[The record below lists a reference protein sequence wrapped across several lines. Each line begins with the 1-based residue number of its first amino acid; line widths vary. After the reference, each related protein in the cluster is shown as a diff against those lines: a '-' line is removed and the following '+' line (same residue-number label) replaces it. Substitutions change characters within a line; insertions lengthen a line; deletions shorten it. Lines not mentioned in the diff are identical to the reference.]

1 MSVYFLCVPFVDLYR
16 KGVDALGISCEE
28 FLTQLCENFFNSP
41 YSFDQTIFK
50 LCSSRQKF
58 VQYFEKYY
66 FFKKNGP
73 IPASFSVYFR
83 LFNMLQFKFKFK
95 LKKA

>member
-66 FFKKNGP
+66 F
-73 IPASFSVYFR
+73 
-83 LFNMLQFKFKFK
+83 
-95 LKKA
+95 LKKWTNPVLFFGLFSSFQHVTI